1 MNRESFVFYGSFY
14 EALKELNETDRLAV
28 YDAICSL
35 ALTGDCGELSGVPK
49 AIIAL
54 IRPQIEANNR
64 RYENGKSKKQTAS
77 KSEANDKQDGSKPE
91 AKAKQTTSKR
101 QAKPEQT
108 GSKAEPNVNVNVNE
122 NVNVNANV
130 NENENVNGNGNA
142 AKPKKRRAHG
152 EYGWVKLSD
161 AEYDRLLADLGQTE
175 LDRCIQHIDELA
187 QSSGN
192 KNEWSDWN
200 LVLRRCNRERWGIR
214 QKQQEPQHGSM
225 RILEMVQRG
234 EFDE

>member
-14 EALKELNETDRLAV
+14 EALRELNETDRLAV

-35 ALTGDCGELSGVPK
+35 ALTGDCGELCGVPK

-64 RYENGKSKKQTAS
+64 RYENGKSRKQTAS
-77 KSEANDKQDGSKPE
+77 KNEANDEQDGSKPE
-91 AKAKQTTSKR
+91 AKGKQTVSKTE
-101 QAKPEQT
+101 AKGKQT
-108 GSKAEPNVNVNVNE
+108 RSKAEPNVNVNA
-122 NVNVNANV
+122 NVNANA
-130 NENENVNGNGNA
+130 NVNGNGNVNA

-152 EYGWVKLSD
+152 EYGWVKLTD

-214 QKQQEPQHGSM
+214 QEQQTSQHGSM

-234 EFDE
+234 AFDE